1 MSRRQNR
8 LAPKG
13 FASQAENFLLNIAVA
28 VSWLLRRVAQVFMG
42 RK

>member
-1 MSRRQNR
+1 MSRRQNK

-13 FASQAENFLLNIAVA
+13 FAAQAANFLLNIAVA
-28 VSWLLRRVAQVFMG
+28 VSWVLRRVAQVFMG

>member
-1 MSRRQNR
+1 MSRRQNK

-13 FASQAENFLLNIAVA
+13 FAAQAANFLLNIAVA
-28 VSWLLRRVAQVFMG
+28 VSWLLRWVAQVFMG